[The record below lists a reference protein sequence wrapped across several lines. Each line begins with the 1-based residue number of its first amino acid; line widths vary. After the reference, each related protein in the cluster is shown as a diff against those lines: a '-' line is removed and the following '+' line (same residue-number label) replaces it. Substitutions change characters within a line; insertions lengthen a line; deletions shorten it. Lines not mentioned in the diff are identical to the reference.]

1 MGPVPDKEVKINQ
14 FANESP
20 CICFNLRK
28 AARAITQ
35 IYDHMFRGIGL
46 TASQISILTSLRMI
60 GSMSVSQLSQAMA
73 TDRTTITRNLK
84 PLERDGLI
92 KIKVGDDK
100 RSRLILLTDKGNDLC
115 DQSFNIFREFQQKVS
130 QKLGKE
136 RMELMCKELNEAVAT
151 IQEI

>member
-1 MGPVPDKEVKINQ
+1 MAPVTDKNLKISE
-14 FANESP
+14 FANHSP

-35 IYDHMFRGIGL
+35 IYDQLFKELDL

-60 GSMSVSQLSQAMA
+60 GGMSVSQLSQAMA

-84 PLERDGLI
+84 PLERRGLI
-92 KIKVGDDK
+92 EIRIGHDK
-100 RSRLILLTDKGNDLC
+100 RSRQISMTAAGDELAGRAGALFETFHHKVCGAVGQERLRQLC
-115 DQSFNIFREFQQKVS
+115 DD
-130 QKLGKE
+130 LGCIVE
-136 RMELMCKELNEAVAT
+136 E

>member
-1 MGPVPDKEVKINQ
+1 MVSVLDKENKINR

-35 IYDHMFRGIGL
+35 IYDHMFRKIGL
-46 TASQISILTSLRMI
+46 TASQISILTSLQMI

-92 KIKVGDDK
+92 KIKVGEDK
-100 RSRLILLTDKGNDLC
+100 RSRLVLITDKGNDLC
-115 DQSFNIFREFQQKVS
+115 EKAYHIFKEFQNKLCQKV
-130 QKLGKE
+130 GKE
-136 RMELMCKELNEAVAT
+136 RMEQVCKELNETVVA
-151 IQEI
+151 IQKI